1 MTGASTNPVVKVS
14 RRWLRGGTCGKIKMA
29 LDKISG
35 VTLRITRGEKLVH
48 TRYVGSLSRGPHT
61 LGWQVPRKAGDY
73 TVTLAARD
81 LAGNPASA
89 TGDVEVLK
97 PRKKKRG

>member
-1 MTGASTNPVVKVS
+1 
-14 RRWLRGGTCGKIKMA
+14 
-29 LDKISG
+29 

-61 LGWQVPRKAGDY
+61 LGWEVPRRAGSY

-81 LAGNPASA
+81 PAGNSATA